1 MKKSLLCL
9 MFVSCFATSHPFVQ
23 TVNELTESICNSS
36 NNVKQCRSDMKR
48 IIAYS
53 FASGR
58 IDLDCQIRGAEIKAS
73 GDARKI
79 KTCEDASEFLQRL
92 HQYDD
97 ED

>member
-1 MKKSLLCL
+1 
-9 MFVSCFATSHPFVQ
+9 
-23 TVNELTESICNSS
+23 
-36 NNVKQCRSDMKR
+36 MKR

-58 IDLDCQIRGAEIKAS
+58 IDLDCQIRDAEIKAS

-92 HQYDD
+92 HRYDD